1 MHNNQYIGRLIKMYQ
16 TTIAERDRLRKEKLA
31 DKPANWQE
39 CKEYFKLFAE
49 EFFLSD
55 KEVKR
60 LISDTVR
67 RGPALLPLDLLNM
80 MRERLEKL
88 GKEMQ

>member
-1 MHNNQYIGRLIKMYQ
+1 MRDNRYISRLIKMYQ
-16 TTIAERDRLRKEKLA
+16 TTVAERDRFRKEKLA

-55 KEVKR
+55 KEVTE
-60 LISDTVR
+60 LIRDTVR
-67 RGPALLPLDLLNM
+67 RGPALLPLDLLSM

-88 GKEMQ
+88 GK